1 MKATMAAID
10 LGKGMPATD
19 LDDDKP
25 VAGSFGGEDVILVR
39 HRGKVCAFAGKCTHQ
54 GAPLETGLVIDGIIR
69 CPWHHARFSL
79 DDGEA
84 VAAPAFA
91 PLEKFVVVEQDGI
104 VTVTGKDDQSNAS
117 PAASIGKPASIGRIV
132 IVGGGAAGHACA
144 DMLAR
149 AGLGGD
155 VTILSADADAPYDR
169 TACSKAYLSGD
180 ATRAETALPEPGLG
194 GGPAPQ
200 IRTGVKVASIDI
212 EGHAVTTDDDDRVPY
227 DILVLATGATP
238 ILPDSL
244 TSAKNVHVLRTLA
257 DADALLAA
265 SKDAKRATVLG
276 ASFIG
281 LEAAA
286 SLTQAGLAVT
296 VIAKDSVPLA
306 KVAGPEV
313 GAFVQALHE
322 KKGVTFRLGRELTQ
336 FDGRTAVLDDGAR
349 IDADM
354 LVVGVGVE
362 PRIDLAKAA
371 GLTIADKAAGGGVSV
386 DAQLQ
391 TSAAGIYAI
400 GDIASYPDPRLGH
413 PIRVEHWVHAQ
424 RQGQWLARS
433 LLGKVTGGYGDT
445 PFFWSGH
452 YDTSLHY
459 VGHVAKPDDRR
470 IEGDVPEGDFA
481 VFLSEA
487 GKDQAVLTC
496 GRDAIALEKEAAWD
510 AA

>member
-1 MKATMAAID
+1 MAAID
-10 LGKGMPATD
+10 LGKGVPAAA
-19 LDDDKP
+19 LDDDTP
-25 VAGSFGGEDVILVR
+25 VAGSFGGENVIVVR
-39 HRGKVCAFAGKCTHQ
+39 HRGNLCAFAGTCTHQ
-54 GAPLETGLVIDGIIR
+54 GAPLETGLVIDGTIR

-79 DDGEA
+79 EDGEA

-91 PLEKFVVVEQDGI
+91 PLAKFVVVEEDGV
-104 VTVTGKDDQSNAS
+104 VTVTGKDEHSRPTPS
-117 PAASIGKPASIGRIV
+117 AASIGKIV

-149 AGLGGD
+149 SGLGGD
-155 VTILSADADAPYDR
+155 VTILSDDADAPYDR
-169 TACSKAYLSGD
+169 TACSKDYLAGD
-180 ATRAETALPEPGLG
+180 ATRADTALPKPGLG
-194 GGPAPQ
+194 RGPAPE
-200 IRTGVKVASIDI
+200 IRTGVNVTAIDVS
-212 EGHAVTTDDDDRVPY
+212 GHAVLAGDQDRIPY

-238 ILPDSL
+238 TMPDMVR
-244 TSAKNVHVLRTLA
+244 ADMPNVHVLRTLA
-257 DADALLAA
+257 DADTLIAA
-265 SKDAKRATVLG
+265 AKEAKRAIVLG

-296 VIAKDSVPLA
+296 VIARDDVPLA

-322 KKGVTFRLGRELTQ
+322 KKGVTFRLGRELSQ
-336 FDGRTAVLDDGAR
+336 FDGRTAVLDDGSQ
-349 IDADM
+349 IEGDL

-371 GLTIADKAAGGGVSV
+371 GLTIADKEAGGGVSV
-386 DAQLQ
+386 DAQLR
-391 TSAAGIYAI
+391 TSADGIYAI

-413 PIRVEHWVHAQ
+413 PVRVEHWVHAQ

-433 LLGKVTGGYGDT
+433 LLGEATGGYGDT

-470 IEGDVPEGDFA
+470 IEGDVSEGDFA
-481 VFLSEA
+481 VFLKEA
-487 GKDQAVLTC
+487 GEDQAVLTC
-496 GRDAIALEKEAAWD
+496 GRDTIALEKEADWD
-510 AA
+510 VA

>member
-1 MKATMAAID
+1 MAAID
-10 LGKGMPATD
+10 LGKGMPAAD
-19 LDDDKP
+19 LHDDTP
-25 VAGSFGGEDVILVR
+25 VAGSFGSEDVIVVR
-39 HRGKVCAFAGKCTHQ
+39 HGGKVCAFAGKCTHQ
-54 GAPLETGLVIDGIIR
+54 GAPLETGMVIDGTVR

-91 PLEKFVVVEQDGI
+91 PLERFTVVEEDGV
-104 VTVTGKDDQSNAS
+104 VTVTGKDARS
-117 PAASIGKPASIGRIV
+117 PATPSVPSIGKVV
-132 IVGGGAAGHACA
+132 IVGGGAAGRACA

-149 AGLGGD
+149 SGLGGD
-155 VTILSADADAPYDR
+155 VTILSDDADAPYDR
-169 TACSKAYLSGD
+169 TACSKDYLAGD
-180 ATRAETALPEPGLG
+180 AERDDTTLPEPGLG
-194 GGPAPQ
+194 RGPAAR
-200 IRTGVKVASIDI
+200 IRTGTAVASIDV
-212 EGHAVTTDDDDRVPY
+212 EGRAVVTADQDRVPF
-227 DILVLATGATP
+227 DVLVLATGATP
-238 ILPDSL
+238 VMPENLK
-244 TSAKNVHVLRTLA
+244 SADNVFVLRTLN
-257 DADALLAA
+257 DADALKAA
-265 SKDAKRATVLG
+265 AKDAERAIVLG

-322 KKGVTFRLGRELTQ
+322 KNGVTFQLERELAA
-336 FDGRTAVLDDGAR
+336 FDGHTATLDDGTT
-349 IDADM
+349 IEGDL

-362 PRIDLAKAA
+362 PRIDLAEAA
-371 GLTIADKAAGGGVSV
+371 GLTIADEDAGGGVVV
-386 DAQLQ
+386 DAQLR
-391 TSAAGIYAI
+391 TSVAGIYAI

-433 LLGKVTGGYGDT
+433 LLGVVSGGYGDT

-459 VGHVAKPDDRR
+459 VGHVAKPEDRR
-470 IEGDVPEGDFA
+470 IEGDVPAGDFA
-481 VFLSEA
+481 VFLKED
-487 GKDQAVLTC
+487 GKEQAVLTC
-496 GRDAIALEKEAAWD
+496 GRDEIALEKEAAWD

>member
-1 MKATMAAID
+1 MAANMTAID
-10 LGKGMPATD
+10 LGKGMSAAD
-19 LDDDKP
+19 LHEDTP
-25 VAGSFGGEDVILVR
+25 IAGSFGGEDIIVVR
-39 HRGKVCAFAGKCTHQ
+39 HGGKVCAFAGKCTHQ
-54 GAPLETGLVIDGIIR
+54 GAPLETGLVIDGTVR

-84 VAAPAFA
+84 VSAPAFT
-91 PLEKFVVVEQDGI
+91 PLDRFTVVEEDGV
-104 VTVTGKDDQSNAS
+104 VTVTGKDEQSR
-117 PAASIGKPASIGRIV
+117 PAPSARSIGKVV

-149 AGLGGD
+149 SGLGGD
-155 VTILSADADAPYDR
+155 VTILSDDADAPYDR
-169 TACSKAYLSGD
+169 TAVSKDYLAGD
-180 ATRAETALPEPGLG
+180 AERDDTALPEPGLG
-194 GGPAPQ
+194 RGPAPKV
-200 IRTGVKVASIDI
+200 RTGVAVASIDV
-212 EGHAVTTDDDDRVPY
+212 EGHAVITADQDRVPY

-238 ILPDSL
+238 ITPD
-244 TSAKNVHVLRTLA
+244 TVKAADNVFVLRTLA
-257 DADALLAA
+257 DADALKAA
-265 SKDAKRATVLG
+265 AKDAKRAIVLG

-296 VIAKDSVPLA
+296 MITRDSVPLA

-313 GAFVQALHE
+313 GKFVQALHE
-322 KKGVTFRLGRELTQ
+322 DKGVTFHLDRELTQ
-336 FDGRTAVLDDGAR
+336 FDGHTATLDDGTTV
-349 IDADM
+349 DGDL

-371 GLTIADKAAGGGVSV
+371 GLTLAGKDAGGGVAV
-386 DAQLQ
+386 DAQLR

-433 LLGKVTGGYGDT
+433 LLGGVTGSYGDK
-445 PFFWSGH
+445 PFFWTGQ

-470 IEGDVPEGDFA
+470 IEGDVATGDFA
-481 VFLSEA
+481 VFLKEN
-487 GKDQAVLTC
+487 GKDQAVMTC
-496 GRDAIALEKEAAWD
+496 GDRDEIALEKEAAWD